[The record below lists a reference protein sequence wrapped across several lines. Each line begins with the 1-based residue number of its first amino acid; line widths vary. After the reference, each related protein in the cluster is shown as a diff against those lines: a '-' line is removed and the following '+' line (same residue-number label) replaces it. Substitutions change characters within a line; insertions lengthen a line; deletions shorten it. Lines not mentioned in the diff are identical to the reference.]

1 MEKVA
6 ILGAGIAGLSS
17 GWLLKQQNAS
27 FMLLEKQPYAG
38 GLARS
43 FTWHGFHCDFAA
55 HRLFT
60 TDEHVLQQMLQLVP
74 MGRHIRRSQIW
85 LRGRW
90 LRDPLDVLELTVNMP
105 LIERVRLLGSYLG
118 RPKKLPD
125 DSFEN
130 FVVRR
135 YGRHLYEIF
144 FGPYTERLFGI
155 PGKEISASWAREKV
169 RLANP
174 LDTFR
179 ENTKSKFGYFY
190 YPVRG
195 GYGAIAN
202 RLCREIEK
210 QVLFEATVLALE
222 TNGGR
227 ISHVVYENGG
237 TEFREPVEAV
247 VSTLPLTLTG
257 RMLGHDF
264 PMHYQ
269 KVEAVYLW
277 MDRARISD
285 HHWFYFM
292 DQDCAI
298 NRLVEFKNLSAEG
311 VPKDTTVLCAEVTEE
326 CDDVVERVLEDL
338 TKTGLA
344 NREEVL
350 DTKVIREEF
359 AYPIYDQH
367 YNKALGDA
375 QEALGAFENLFLV
388 GRAAEF
394 KHREV
399 DDNFAAA
406 SETIAELL
414 KGLHIMAPTPIQ
426 VEGRQPAP
434 ASEPLT
440 YAVILAH
447 DNYLDTEECLQSV
460 MRSAYAHLRVVLV
473 DNGSSDGTA
482 DRVKSAFP
490 AVEVLETGQNLS
502 VPAGYNVGFE
512 FALQAGAEYIL
523 MLNND
528 TVIEDTMPEDL
539 VEIAQADPKLGVLM
553 PKVLYYGSETET
565 WSIGGRYRTFPPS
578 ILMTE
583 KDKRLAEVPRLIE
596 YAPSCG
602 LLIHRRAFEL
612 AGLFDP
618 GYLFWYDDWD
628 FSERVRAHG
637 LTIRY
642 TPEARMWHKVS
653 RTTRGPSSHFF
664 WRTYGASVVRY
675 YRRHGRPVWLSL
687 PIHLGYLILRD
698 FGWKRNWAYW
708 PSFWEG
714 IREGLS
720 RPLGEYPRWVDA
732 SSPLDPLTSTK
743 T

>member
-1 MEKVA
+1 MPQVA

-17 GWLLKQQNAS
+17 GWLLKQRGAS
-27 FMLLEKQPYAG
+27 SVLLEKQPYPG

-43 FTWHGFHCDFAA
+43 FTWHGFNCDFAA

-60 TDEHVLQQMLQLVP
+60 TDEHVLQQLLQLVP
-74 MGRHIRRSQIW
+74 MGRHIRRSRIW

-90 LRDPLDVLELTVNMP
+90 MRDPLDVLELALYLSLV
-105 LIERVRLLGSYLG
+105 ERFRLLGSYLG
-118 RPKKLPD
+118 RPRDLED
-125 DSFEN
+125 ESFEN

-155 PGKEISASWAREKV
+155 PGKEISALWARQKV

-174 LDTFR
+174 LDTLR
-179 ENTKSKFGYFY
+179 ENTKSKFSYFY
-190 YPVRG
+190 YPIRG

-202 RLCREIEK
+202 RLYGEINE
-210 QVLFEATVLALE
+210 QVLLEATVLGLE
-222 TNGGR
+222 TDGSR
-227 ISHVVYENGG
+227 ISHVRYKRGSKEI
-237 TEFREPVEAV
+237 REPVEAV

-264 PMHYQ
+264 RMRYQ
-269 KVEAVYLW
+269 KVEAVYVLI
-277 MDRARISD
+277 DRPLVSD
-285 HHWFYFM
+285 QHWFYFM
-292 DQDCAI
+292 DDDYAI

-311 VPKDTTVLCAEVTEE
+311 VPQDTTVLCAEVTEE
-326 CDDVVERVLEDL
+326 CEDVVERVLQDL
-338 TKTGLA
+338 VKSGLVV
-344 NREEVL
+344 RSDVL

-359 AYPIYDQH
+359 AYPVYDRQ
-367 YNKALGDA
+367 YEQALRDA
-375 QEALGAFENLFLV
+375 QETLGAFENLFLV

-406 SETIAELL
+406 SETVAELV
-414 KGLHIMAPTPIQ
+414 KGLSIMAPTP
-426 VEGRQPAP
+426 AP
-434 ASEPLT
+434 IERPEPVHVTEPLV

-447 DNYLDTEECLQSV
+447 NNYQDTEECLRSV
-460 MRSAYAHLRVVLV
+460 LLSAYPRYQVLLV

-482 DRVKSAFP
+482 DRVKEAFP
-490 AVEVLETGQNLS
+490 EVQVLITGQNLS

-512 FALQAGAEYIL
+512 HALQAGADYVL

-528 TVIEDTMPEDL
+528 TVIDQPMIEDL
-539 VEIAQADPKLGVLM
+539 VTIAEVDSELGILM
-553 PKVLYYGSETET
+553 PKVLYYGSDTET

-612 AGLFDP
+612 AGLFDA
-618 GYLFWYDDWD
+618 GYFFWYDDWD

-637 LTIRY
+637 LSIRY

-653 RTTRGPSSHFF
+653 RTTRGPSSPFF

-698 FGWKRNWAYW
+698 FGWKRNWAHW

-714 IREGLS
+714 IREGMR
-720 RPLGEYPRWVDA
+720 RPLGEYPRWEDA
-732 SSPLDPLTSTK
+732 ASPLDPLASTEP
-743 T
+743 